1 MTANP
6 IQWKKEMTKKEL
18 EYYKKRL
25 LEDRKRHLEDIGRG
39 NQELQSGDDEEGD
52 IVDIASASYDKNLLL
67 GILDKVDREQLER
80 IDAALMRIEEGTFGK
95 CIACGKEIDANRLEV
110 MPVSLKCISCKQ
122 NEDSMGGTGYAMEPA
137 PPFSSSKGKST
148 KKTAAKKTTGKKKAV
163 PKKSAVKKPAAKK
176 AAPKKSAA
184 KKPAA
189 KKAAP
194 KKSAVKKAAPKKTA
208 AKKAPVK
215 KTAAKKTG
223 TVKKK
228 K

>member
-1 MTANP
+1 
-6 IQWKKEMTKKEL
+6 MTKKEL

-95 CIACGKEIDANRLEV
+95 CISCGKEIDANRLEV

-122 NEDSMGGTGYAMEPA
+122 NEDSMGGSGYAMEPA
-137 PPFSSSKGKST
+137 PPFSSSKGKGT
-148 KKTAAKKTTGKKKAV
+148 KKTAAKKAAGKKKAA

-176 AAPKKSAA
+176 AAPKKA
-184 KKPAA
+184 
-189 KKAAP
+189 
-194 KKSAVKKAAPKKTA
+194 AVKKATLKKTA

>member
-1 MTANP
+1 
-6 IQWKKEMTKKEL
+6 MTKKEL

-95 CIACGKEIDANRLEV
+95 CISCGKEIDANRLEV

-122 NEDSMGGTGYAMEPA
+122 NEDSMGGSGYAMEPA
-137 PPFSSSKGKST
+137 PPFSSSKGKGKGT
-148 KKTAAKKTTGKKKAV
+148 KKTAAKKAAGKKKAA

-176 AAPKKSAA
+176 AAPKKAA
-184 KKPAA
+184 VKKATPKKTAA
-189 KKAAP
+189 KKAP
-194 KKSAVKKAAPKKTA
+194 VKKTA